1 MKLVRYY
8 FPFYFTKRFGMRRSG
23 TLDLIQWWHG
33 WGNPWK
39 ITRSSYQK
47 DMNRSW
53 ERKLESLLQKVFNT
67 VLTLSLK
74 RLSQLVM
81 NRKLKCE
88 EKGIDKLASDLLLG
102 FAWSFYSKMLDTTP
116 FTVPTWISLRVQ
128 FISYLFS
135 LGNS

>member
-1 MKLVRYY
+1 MKLVRY
-8 FPFYFTKRFGMRRSG
+8 FFLFYFTKRFGMRRSG

-33 WGNPWK
+33 WENRRK
-39 ITRSSYQK
+39 ITRSSNQK